1 MTVDLAKQLQED
13 RQMRDQALALVKQ
26 DIDHLKSDYQDKGI
40 GERAVDKLKGS
51 ANGIYGE
58 AVEVASDHRGVL
70 AALVGA
76 IVLWF
81 ARHPILAFLFGDKD
95 ADEDADRDD
104 GGLADR
110 TRFNSHRYN

>member
-1 MTVDLAKQLQED
+1 MSVDLAKQLRED
-13 RQMRDQALALVKQ
+13 RNVRDQALALVKQ
-26 DIDHLKSDYQDKGI
+26 DIAHLKSDYQDKGI

-70 AALVGA
+70 AALIGA

-81 ARHPILAFLFGDKD
+81 ARHPIIAFFSGSKD
-95 ADEDADRDD
+95 DDDEGDEDEA
-104 GGLADR
+104 LPE
-110 TRFNSHRYN
+110 SYRYN

>member
-1 MTVDLAKQLQED
+1 MSVDLAKQLQED

-26 DIDHLKSDYQDKGI
+26 DIAHLKSDYQDKGI

-58 AVEVASDHRGVL
+58 AVEVASDHRGAL

-95 ADEDADRDD
+95 PDEDADRDE
-104 GGLADR
+104 GRSADR
-110 TRFNSHRYN
+110 TRLNSHRYN

>member
-1 MTVDLAKQLQED
+1 MSADLAQQLRED
-13 RQMRDQALALVKQ
+13 RDTRDQALALVKQ
-26 DIDHLKSDYQDKGI
+26 DIAHLKSDYQDKGI

-70 AALVGA
+70 AAVIGA

-81 ARHPILAFLFGDKD
+81 ARHPIMAFLTGSKD
-95 ADEDADRDD
+95 AEDERDEDDAHSK
-104 GGLADR
+104 
-110 TRFNSHRYN
+110 SHRYN

>member
-26 DIDHLKSDYQDKGI
+26 DIAHLKSDYQDKGI

-70 AALVGA
+70 AALAGA

-81 ARHPILAFLFGDKD
+81 ARHPILEFLFGDKNSD
-95 ADEDADRDD
+95 HEDE
-104 GGLADR
+104 GPHDR
-110 TRFNSHRYN
+110 TRFNSHRHD